1 MINIL
6 YSSDR
11 REKIGF
17 TRRKKIGKVRSALAS
32 FAKVMSSIRCY
43 QMNQCTANILI
54 VNIMIYYYR
63 VSFIIIIWL

>member
-32 FAKVMSSIRCY
+32 FAKVMGSIRFY
-43 QMNQCTANILI
+43 QMNQLGS
-54 VNIMIYYYR
+54 V
-63 VSFIIIIWL
+63 